1 MDYQEILKSF
11 QPRHEFFIGIDS
23 DGCIFDSMEVKQKEF
38 FVPNA
43 IKFFGLSEISE
54 ILRETWEFVNLY
66 SIHRGGNRFSSLVK
80 VFDLLNGNQELKN
93 RRYNLPDMTALR
105 EWVNIETKLG
115 NANLHKYL
123 ESNYDPELEKVLK
136 WSEAINDE
144 ISRLLQNIPPFPDA
158 LKALDH
164 ISGFADLVIVSQT
177 PFEAIDRE
185 WKENDLKKYVREI
198 AGQEHGTKTEHI
210 AMAAKGKYSDNKI
223 LMIGDAKGDFDASV
237 NNGIL
242 FYPVIPGKENESW
255 KRFLNEGF
263 EKFIKGTFAGDYE
276 NKLLKEFWESL
287 PERDI

>member
-1 MDYQEILKSF
+1 MDYQKILKSF

-23 DGCIFDSMEVKQKEF
+23 DGCVFDSMEVKQKEF

-43 IKFFGLSEISE
+43 IKFFGLSDISD
-54 ILRETWEFVNLY
+54 ILQETWEFVNLY
-66 SIHRGGNRFSSLVK
+66 SIHRGGNRFTSLVK
-80 VFDLLNGNQELKN
+80 VFDLLSGNQELIS
-93 RRYNLPDMTALR
+93 RGYNLPDMTGLR
-105 EWVNIETKLG
+105 EWVNSETKLG
-115 NANLHKYL
+115 NANLRKYF
-123 ESNYDPELEKVLK
+123 ESNYDPGLEKVLK

-144 ISRLLQNIPPFPDA
+144 ITRLLRNIPPFPYA

-164 ISGFADLVIVSQT
+164 ISGSADLVIISQT

-198 AGQEHGTKTEHI
+198 AGQEYGSKTEQI
-210 AMAAKGKYSDNKI
+210 AMAAKGKYHDNKI

-287 PERDI
+287 PER

>member
-1 MDYQEILKSF
+1 MDYQKILKSF

-23 DGCIFDSMEVKQKEF
+23 DGCVFDSMEVKQKEF

-43 IKFFGLSEISE
+43 IKFFGLSDISD
-54 ILRETWEFVNLY
+54 ILQETWEFVNLY
-66 SIHRGGNRFSSLVK
+66 SIHRGGNRFTSLIK
-80 VFDLLNGNQELKN
+80 VFDLLSGNQELIN
-93 RRYNLPDMTALR
+93 RGYNLPDMTGLR
-105 EWVNIETKLG
+105 EWVNSETKLG
-115 NANLHKYL
+115 NANLRKYF
-123 ESNYDPELEKVLK
+123 ESNYDPGIEKVLS

-144 ISRLLQNIPPFPDA
+144 ITRLLRNIPPFPDA
-158 LKALDH
+158 LKALDR
-164 ISGFADLVIVSQT
+164 ISGSADLVIISQT

-198 AGQEHGTKTEHI
+198 AGQEYGSKTEQI
-210 AMAAKGKYSDNKI
+210 ALAAKGKYHDNKI

-287 PERDI
+287 PER

>member
-23 DGCIFDSMEVKQKEF
+23 DGCVFDSMEVKQKEF

-43 IKFFGLSEISE
+43 IKFFGLSDISD
-54 ILRETWEFVNLY
+54 ILQETWEFVNLY
-66 SIHRGGNRFSSLVK
+66 SIHRGGNRFTSLVK
-80 VFDLLNGNQELKN
+80 VFELLSGNQELIN
-93 RRYNLPDMTALR
+93 RGYNLPDMTGLR
-105 EWVNIETKLG
+105 EWINSETKLG
-115 NANLHKYL
+115 NANLRKYF
-123 ESNYDPELEKVLK
+123 ESNYDPGLEKVLK

-144 ISRLLQNIPPFPDA
+144 ITRLLRNIPPFPDA
-158 LKALDH
+158 LKALDR
-164 ISGFADLVIVSQT
+164 ISGSADLVIISQT
-177 PFEAIDRE
+177 PFEAIERE

-198 AGQEHGTKTEHI
+198 AGQEYGTKTEQI
-210 AMAAKGKYSDNKI
+210 AMAAKGKYDDNKI

-263 EKFIKGTFAGDYE
+263 EKFIKCTFAGDYE

-287 PERDI
+287 PER